1 MIKLKMGEFLWKR
14 YCNFLDKKEEKLLKV
29 LTKDYEKFIGP
40 GSIQKQIVWDKEKYQ
55 KLHLRSGKSNC

>member
-1 MIKLKMGEFLWKR
+1 MYDYDKIKNEVSSYGRR

-40 GSIQKQIVWDKEKYQ
+40 GSI
-55 KLHLRSGKSNC
+55 